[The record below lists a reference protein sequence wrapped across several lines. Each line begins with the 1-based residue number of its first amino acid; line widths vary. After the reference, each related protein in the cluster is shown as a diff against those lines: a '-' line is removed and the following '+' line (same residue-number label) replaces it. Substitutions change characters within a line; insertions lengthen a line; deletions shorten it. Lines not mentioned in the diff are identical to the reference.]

1 VSVARTAELKKVRAE
16 AEETA
21 KADIESKLA
30 EQSKEQE
37 SQMLALREE
46 LEAKTKSDLEQERNK
61 LQESG
66 SEEKSIMEEMEKN
79 MSQRSND

>member
-30 EQSKEQE
+30 EQSKE
-37 SQMLALREE
+37 
-46 LEAKTKSDLEQERNK
+46 